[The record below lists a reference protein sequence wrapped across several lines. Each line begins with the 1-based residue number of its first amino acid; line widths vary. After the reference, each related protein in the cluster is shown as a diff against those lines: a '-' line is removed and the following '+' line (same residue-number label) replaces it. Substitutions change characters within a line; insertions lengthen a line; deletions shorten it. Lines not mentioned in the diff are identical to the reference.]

1 MMCRLFEKVIEEPM
15 LDHKDAATYVGMAP
29 NILRNQLRSGGG
41 PARVRIS
48 PHKTMFRRADLDAW
62 KASWQVIEANR

>member
-1 MMCRLFEKVIEEPM
+1 MMCRPFEKVIEEPM
-15 LDHKDAATYVGMAP
+15 LDHKDAASYVGMAP
-29 NILRNQLRSGGG
+29 NTLRNQLRSGGG

-48 PHKTMFRRADLDAW
+48 PHKTMFRREDLDAW

>member
-1 MMCRLFEKVIEEPM
+1 MMGRPFENLIEEPM
-15 LDHKDAATYVGMAP
+15 LDHKDAATYVGIPP
-29 NILRNQLRSGGG
+29 NALRNQLRSGGG

-62 KASWQVIEANR
+62 RASWQVIEANR